1 MGIEPTRDLISP
13 TLALKTRGTT
23 RHQSPPYIFPI
34 LSATIVMNLL
44 CPVNE
49 YMPRLKLALFGFVL
63 ALPGLKIGLNWVCLG
78 LNWL

>member
-23 RHQSPPYIFPI
+23 RHQSPPYRFFI
-34 LSATIVMNLL
+34 LPDTMVINPLNR
-44 CPVNE
+44 VNE
-49 YMPRLKLALFGFVL
+49 YMLRLKLAL
-63 ALPGLKIGLNWVCLG
+63 NWVCFG